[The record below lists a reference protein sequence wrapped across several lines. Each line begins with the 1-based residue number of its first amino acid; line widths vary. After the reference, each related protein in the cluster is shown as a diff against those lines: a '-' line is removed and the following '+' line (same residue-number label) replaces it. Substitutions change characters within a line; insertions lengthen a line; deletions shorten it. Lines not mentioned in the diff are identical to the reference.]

1 MNTDLINR
9 IEEALNQLRPFLEAD
24 GGNVALVEI
33 TEDKVVRLELLGAC
47 KSCSMRM
54 MTFKAGLEEAVRRA
68 APEITGV
75 EAVNMMADIQA
86 N

>member
-1 MNTDLINR
+1 MSSDLVSR
-9 IEEALNQLRPFLEAD
+9 VEEALNQLRPFLQAD

-33 TEDKVVRLELLGAC
+33 TEDKVVRLELQGAC

-54 MTFKAGLEEAVRRA
+54 MTFKAGLEEAVLRA
-68 APEITGV
+68 APEVKAV
-75 EAVNMMADIQA
+75 EAVNLAMDVPV